1 MNKAIDPKNVI
12 KKLKNLDTGKKLA
25 ELMAGMANI
34 DTKSKEAKENVY
46 SMRDNSGNK
55 IIYMLTQDLLK
66 EATKTKKDIKMKWV
80 ELLVK
85 QRLLKQL
92 FGEAKKILENNKR
105 FHDYGHA
112 VEVILNV
119 EELLK
124 AGGRSKYDVET
135 LWASALFHDASNS
148 QDKEREGK
156 DGAKIAEAILQ
167 EIKDFP
173 QDKIKEVKRLIESI
187 DREPETDDEVLI
199 TTADEMAA
207 LSPLGLVR
215 SMMISGNRNMLV
227 KDALEWELNYID
239 KRYKRLRLENAKKIV
254 KLSYQQKRQFLLSCL
269 SNYEV

>member
-1 MNKAIDPKNVI
+1 MNKSVDPKNVI
-12 KKLKNLDTGKKLA
+12 NKIKNLDTGKKLA
-25 ELMAGMANI
+25 ELMSGMSKV

-46 SMRDNSGNK
+46 SMRDSSGNK
-55 IIYMLTQDLLK
+55 IIYMLTEDMLK
-66 EATKTKKDIKMKWV
+66 EATKTKKDIKTKWL
-80 ELLVK
+80 ELLVR

-92 FGEAKKILENNKR
+92 LNEAKSVLEDNKR

-135 LWASALFHDASNS
+135 LWASALFHDASNY

-156 DGAKIAEAILQ
+156 DGAKIAEQVILA
-167 EIKDFP
+167 IKDFP
-173 QDKIKEVKRLIESI
+173 QDKVQDVKRLIESI
-187 DREPETDDEVLI
+187 NREPRTDDEVLI

-215 SMMISGNRNMLV
+215 SMMISGNRNIKV
-227 KDALEWELNYID
+227 KDALKWELNYID
-239 KRYKRLRLENAKKIV
+239 KRFNRLRLKSAKELV
-254 KLSYQQKRQFLLSCL
+254 KE
-269 SNYEV
+269 NYEHKRTLLFDCLTLYD